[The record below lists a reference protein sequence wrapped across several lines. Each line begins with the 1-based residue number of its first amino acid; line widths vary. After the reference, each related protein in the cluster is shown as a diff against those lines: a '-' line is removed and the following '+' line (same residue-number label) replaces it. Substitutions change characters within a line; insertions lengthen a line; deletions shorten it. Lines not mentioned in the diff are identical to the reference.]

1 MKVNFQ
7 YLGKSFEFQSEELLI
22 YILFIDVR
30 KMKGE
35 DDLLVLFRYTT
46 GGREILSQIKTG
58 DVVRSAKLVE
68 GEDRLVLPPKE
79 T

>member
-1 MKVNFQ
+1 M
-7 YLGKSFEFQSEELLI
+7 
-22 YILFIDVR
+22 R